1 MELEDREMEYKN
13 LSYGSALG
21 LLAGAGAGV
30 VLWVFTGNIFG
41 ISAGAGL
48 GLLVGVVVGVL
59 LDHRGDGRP

>member
-1 MELEDREMEYKN
+1 MEYKN
-13 LSYGSALG
+13 LSYGIAFG

-48 GLLVGVVVGVL
+48 GLLVGVVIGVL